1 MRLLTHSE
9 MNKTWN
15 WALTVA
21 LAGFLFGFDTVVIS
35 GANDPIKELWPTSPW
50 FHGVFIMS
58 MALWGTVL
66 GSLAGGIPTK
76 RLGRKK
82 TLVWVG
88 ILYLVSALGSGLA
101 TDPYMFSF
109 FRFLG
114 GVGVGASTVAAPTYI
129 SEISTAKSR
138 GRLVALYQF
147 NIVFG
152 ILIAYISNYLLAGFD
167 GDNDWRWM
175 LGVEAIPAA
184 LYCVL
189 ILGVPKSPRWLV
201 IQQND
206 EAGAL
211 NTLKLIHNDPV
222 KAKAEFDTIKN
233 HTSFETS
240 RKGVFSGKYNKS
252 LILAFLLAFFNQLS
266 GINFVLYYAPD
277 ILKEAGFVTTYTSPP
292 EGTSVL
298 NNSESAPDN
307 NEDEHTSS
315 DKVSAA
321 NETQAEKSAESD
333 STKKDFAENDEPDRS
348 ESLLASVAIG
358 GTNLL
363 FTFLGLFLIDRMGRK
378 SLMYIGSAGYII
390 SLAMVAYG
398 FYSGASAG
406 FNLFFILLF
415 IASHAVGQGA
425 VIWVFISEIFP
436 NNVRAAGQAW
446 GTGTHWVFAALIT
459 MLGEVV
465 TDAFQ
470 GWMIFTFFAA
480 FMVLQLLFTHFMMP
494 ETKGVSL
501 EELQDQLTSKDA

>member
-1 MRLLTHSE
+1 

-15 WALTVA
+15 WSLTVA

-35 GANDPIKELWPTSPW
+35 GANAPIKELWQTSAW

-76 RLGRKK
+76 RIGRKK
-82 TLVWVG
+82 TLIWVG
-88 ILYLVSALGSGLA
+88 VLYLVSALGSGLA

-129 SEISTAKSR
+129 SEISSAKSR

-152 ILIAYISNYLLAGFD
+152 ILIAFISNYLLD
-167 GDNDWRWM
+167 GIGGNSDWRWM
-175 LGVEAIPAA
+175 LGVEALPAA
-184 LYCVL
+184 LYCLL
-189 ILGVPKSPRWLV
+189 IFGVPNSPRWLV
-201 IQQND
+201 VQQND

-211 NTLKLIHNDPV
+211 STLQLIHGDAD
-222 KAKAEFDTIKN
+222 KAQAELDAIKN
-233 HTSFETS
+233 HTSEESS
-240 RKGVFSGKYNKS
+240 RNGVFSGKYNKS
-252 LILAFLLAFFNQLS
+252 LLLAFLLAFFNQLS
-266 GINFVLYYAPD
+266 GINFILYYAPV
-277 ILKEAGFVTTYTSPP
+277 ILEKAGF
-292 EGTSVL
+292 
-298 NNSESAPDN
+298 A
-307 NEDEHTSS
+307 SS
-315 DKVSAA
+315 D
-321 NETQAEKSAESD
+321 
-333 STKKDFAENDEPDRS
+333 
-348 ESLLASVAIG
+348 SLLSSISIG
-358 GTNLL
+358 GTNLI
-363 FTFLGLFLIDRMGRK
+363 FTFVGLYLIDRMGRK

-390 SLAMVAYG
+390 SLAIVAYG
-398 FYSGASAG
+398 FKTEASAG
-406 FNLFFILLF
+406 FNLFFILTF

-436 NNVRAAGQAW
+436 NSVRAAGQAW

-465 TDAFQ
+465 IEAFP
-470 GWMIFTFFAA
+470 GWTVFAFFSA
-480 FMVLQLLFTHFMMP
+480 FMLLQLLFTHFMMP

>member
-1 MRLLTHSE
+1 MKKL
-9 MNKTWN
+9 WN
-15 WALTVA
+15 WSLTVA

-35 GANDPIKELWPTSPW
+35 GANAPIKELWETSAW

-76 RLGRKK
+76 HFGRKN
-82 TLVWVG
+82 TLIWVG

-152 ILIAYISNYLLAGFD
+152 ILVAFISNYLLSGIGGA
-167 GDNDWRWM
+167 NDWRWM
-175 LGVEAIPAA
+175 LGVEALPAA
-184 LYCVL
+184 LYCLL
-189 ILGVPKSPRWLV
+189 ILGVPKSPRWLLV
-201 IQQND
+201 QKGD
-206 EAGAL
+206 ELNAL
-211 NTLKLIHNDPV
+211 ETLKLLHDNDS
-222 KAKAEFDTIKN
+222 AALAELEMIKTHREQTTRGIN
-233 HTSFETS
+233 
-240 RKGVFSGKYNKS
+240 VFSGKYNRS
-252 LILAFLLAFFNQLS
+252 LTLAFLLAFFNQVS
-266 GINFVLYYAPD
+266 GINFILYYAPV
-277 ILKEAGFVTTYTSPP
+277 ILENAGF
-292 EGTSVL
+292 
-298 NNSESAPDN
+298 A
-307 NEDEHTSS
+307 SS
-315 DKVSAA
+315 D
-321 NETQAEKSAESD
+321 
-333 STKKDFAENDEPDRS
+333 
-348 ESLLASVAIG
+348 SLLSSISIG

-363 FTFLGLFLIDRMGRK
+363 FTFVGLYLIDRMGRK
-378 SLMYIGSAGYII
+378 SLMYIGSVGYII

-398 FYSGASAG
+398 FKTEANAS
-406 FNLFFILLF
+406 FNLFFILSF

-436 NNVRAAGQAW
+436 NSVRAAGQAW

-465 TDAFQ
+465 IESFP
-470 GWMIFTFFAA
+470 GWIIFAVFAA

-494 ETKGVSL
+494 ETKGISL
-501 EELQDQLTSKDA
+501 EELQDELQSN

>member
-1 MRLLTHSE
+1 

-15 WALTVA
+15 WSLTVA

-35 GANDPIKELWPTSPW
+35 GANAPIKELWQTSAW
-50 FHGVFIMS
+50 FHGIFIMS

-76 RLGRKK
+76 KIGRKK
-82 TLVWVG
+82 TLIWVG
-88 ILYLVSALGSGLA
+88 VLYLISALGSGLA

-129 SEISTAKSR
+129 SEISSAKSR

-152 ILIAYISNYLLAGFD
+152 ILIAFISNYLFD
-167 GDNDWRWM
+167 GVGGENDWRWM
-175 LGVEAIPAA
+175 LGIEALPAA
-184 LYCVL
+184 IYCLL
-189 ILGVPKSPRWLV
+189 ILGVPNSPRWLV
-201 IQQND
+201 VQKND
-206 EAGAL
+206 EATAL
-211 NTLKLIHNDPV
+211 STLQLIHDDTG
-222 KAKAEFDTIKN
+222 KAQEELDAIKN
-233 HTSFETS
+233 HTSEETKG
-240 RKGVFSGKYNKS
+240 KGVFSGKYNKS
-252 LILAFLLAFFNQLS
+252 LLLAFLLAFFNQLS
-266 GINFVLYYAPD
+266 GINFILYYAPV
-277 ILKEAGFVTTYTSPP
+277 ILENAGF
-292 EGTSVL
+292 
-298 NNSESAPDN
+298 A
-307 NEDEHTSS
+307 SS
-315 DKVSAA
+315 D
-321 NETQAEKSAESD
+321 
-333 STKKDFAENDEPDRS
+333 
-348 ESLLASVAIG
+348 SLLSSISIG
-358 GTNLL
+358 GTNLV
-363 FTFLGLFLIDRMGRK
+363 FTFVGLYLIDRMGRK

-398 FYSGASAG
+398 FKTEASAE
-406 FNLFFILLF
+406 FNLFFILTF

-436 NNVRAAGQAW
+436 NSVRAAGQAW

-465 TDAFQ
+465 IEAFP
-470 GWMIFTFFAA
+470 GWTVFAFFAA

>member
-1 MRLLTHSE
+1 
-9 MNKTWN
+9 MNKLWN
-15 WALTVA
+15 WSLTVA

-35 GANDPIKELWPTSPW
+35 GANAPIKELWQTSAW

-76 RLGRKK
+76 RIGRKN
-82 TLVWVG
+82 TLIWVG
-88 ILYLVSALGSGLA
+88 VLYLVSALGSGLA

-152 ILIAYISNYLLAGFD
+152 ILIAFISNYLLD
-167 GDNDWRWM
+167 GVGGSNDWRWM
-175 LGVEAIPAA
+175 LGVEALPAA
-184 LYCVL
+184 LYCLL
-189 ILGVPKSPRWLV
+189 ILGVPNSPRWLMV
-201 IQQND
+201 ERGDASGALQTLQLLHGD
-206 EAGAL
+206 EAS
-211 NTLKLIHNDPV
+211 
-222 KAKAEFDTIKN
+222 AKAELDTIKAHQSKEEASAN
-233 HTSFETS
+233 
-240 RKGVFSGKYNKS
+240 VFSGKYNKS
-252 LILAFLLAFFNQLS
+252 LLLAFLLAFFNQLS
-266 GINFVLYYAPD
+266 GINFILYYAPV
-277 ILKEAGFVTTYTSPP
+277 ILENAGF
-292 EGTSVL
+292 
-298 NNSESAPDN
+298 A
-307 NEDEHTSS
+307 SS
-315 DKVSAA
+315 D
-321 NETQAEKSAESD
+321 
-333 STKKDFAENDEPDRS
+333 
-348 ESLLASVAIG
+348 SLFSSIAIG
-358 GTNLL
+358 GTNLM
-363 FTFLGLFLIDRMGRK
+363 FTFVGLYLIDRMGRK
-378 SLMYIGSAGYII
+378 SLMYIGSVGYII

-398 FYSGASAG
+398 FKTDASAG
-406 FNLFFILLF
+406 FNLFFILTF

-436 NNVRAAGQAW
+436 NSVRAAGQAW

-465 TDAFQ
+465 IEAFP
-470 GWMIFTFFAA
+470 GWTVFAFFAA